1 MSDSQRH
8 SSDISSLLFT
18 FIKNKLEMGRF
29 VIERCVSFN
38 PKENKPRILT
48 GITDAKTEALVL

>member
-1 MSDSQRH
+1 
-8 SSDISSLLFT
+8 
-18 FIKNKLEMGRF
+18 MGRF
-29 VIERCVSFN
+29 VIERCVPVN